1 VRAIDIGEPKTP
13 GRLAQR
19 HIELVAKHQVFRF
32 KPLARLQEIEKRDQE
47 EPDGCNHH
55 ASSCGDAVARDL
67 GEEMEIRIERI
78 GGPERGGAARVL
90 ELGEVA

>member
-19 HIELVAKHQVFRF
+19 HIELVAKHQVLRF
-32 KPLARLQEIEKRDQE
+32 KPLARLQEIEKLNQE
-47 EPDGCNHH
+47 EPDGRNHH